1 MQSAELPA
9 LAAALIEARA
19 SNTIFCP
26 LITFKAPPAGIG
38 ASFTIYDVVL
48 AELSVIVT
56 DASIAAAVVFAI
68 SHSNMMDTLAAG
80 DA

>member
-9 LAAALIEARA
+9 LAAALIESRA
-19 SNTIFCP
+19 SNTIFRQ

-56 DASIAAAVVFAI
+56 DASIAAAVVLAI
-68 SHSNMMDTLAAG
+68 SHSNMMDIFEAG
-80 DA
+80 DV